1 VDIIQYS
8 KKCPFLFSEWIN
20 NGEMSQNDKYKTKNK
35 AIPENIKFQLILF
48 VGFDSWCKKKNGR
61 KFKLKASTKKN

>member
-1 VDIIQYS
+1 M
-8 KKCPFLFSEWIN
+8 N